1 VTRET
6 RKTQRRRAVGYVRI
20 SALMGRTQGEDLLS
34 DVIQR
39 DKIRAWCDFH
49 DVELV
54 GFYEDVDRSGRRG
67 VRRPEF
73 DRMLADAR
81 AGHFD
86 VAVVYKFD
94 RLARSVIDA
103 ANAIEDLAAHDVGF
117 VSATEQID
125 TSTAAGRMLV
135 TILFAVA
142 EMQSERISEDW
153 RNAHEQ
159 RRKRGEAHLATGLFG
174 YDTCREEADGSK
186 VKGARIVG
194 VNLDEAAAV
203 RLAFGMRADGFGPG
217 GIRDRLHDEGFRP
230 ARGGEWFAASTLAQM
245 LRNPTYAGLLQMP
258 DGDLV
263 RAPHEPIVSLDLWE
277 RVQNRPKQAIR
288 PRRSSSDT
296 SFLVGVVF
304 CAGCG
309 TRMKFQ
315 RRGDRPP
322 VFRCWARQR
331 SRSCPTPGQSILARR
346 LEEHVVEQLLLDRTS
361 FERRQAEA
369 VSRDGEA
376 AERLRARDGEIARMI
391 ERLTTRIARTDD
403 ELVAAEYDR
412 QVRSLVAERGTIGE
426 LLAELNTAS
435 PSALMPSRAAWESLS
450 LDEQRVLLRG
460 LVRRL
465 EVSKSEVRGGSHRR
479 GIDAQRVR
487 FVLGWEWSATWDALE
502 QGFDDNPDL
511 VDVAMERL
519 QSAMATGDPIPF
531 AQTDGGAF

>member
-1 VTRET
+1 VTRKAT
-6 RKTQRRRAVGYVRI
+6 KTQRRAVGYVRI

-39 DKIRAWCDFH
+39 DKVKAWCDFH

-67 VRRPEF
+67 VKRPDF

-103 ANAIEDLAAHDVGF
+103 ANAIEDLAAHGVGF

-125 TSTAAGRMLV
+125 TTTAAGRMLV

-159 RRKRGEAHLATGLFG
+159 RRKRGEAHLASGLLG
-174 YDTCREEADGSK
+174 YDTRREQPDGSK

-203 RLAFGMRADGFGPG
+203 RLAFEMRAEGFGPG
-217 GIRDRLHDEGFRP
+217 AIRDRLHDEGFRP
-230 ARGGEWFAASTLAQM
+230 SRGGEWFAASTLTQM
-245 LRNPTYAGLLQMP
+245 LRNPTYAGLLRMP
-258 DGDLV
+258 DGELV
-263 RAPHEPIVSLDLWE
+263 RAPHEPIVPLDLWE
-277 RVQNRPKQAIR
+277 RVQNRPKQPVR
-288 PRRSSSDT
+288 PRRASSDT

-304 CAGCG
+304 CSGCG

-331 SRSCPTPGQSILARR
+331 SGSCPTPGQSILARR
-346 LEEHVVEQLLLDRTS
+346 LEEYVVEQLLLDRAT
-361 FERRQAEA
+361 FERHQAEA
-369 VSRDGEA
+369 VTRD
-376 AERLRARDGEIARMI
+376 AETAQRLRARDGEIARMI
-391 ERLTTRIARTDD
+391 ERLTSRIARTDD
-403 ELVAAEYDR
+403 ERVAEQYDR

-426 LLAELNTAS
+426 LLAELTTDAAS
-435 PSALMPSRAAWESLS
+435 ARMPSRAVWVSLT
-450 LDEQRVLLRG
+450 LDEQRVLIRG

-465 EVSKSEVRGGSHRR
+465 EVSKSAVHGGSHRR
-479 GIDAQRVR
+479 GIDFAQRVR
-487 FVLGWEWSATWDALE
+487 VVLGWESSSAWAAVE
-502 QGFDDNPDL
+502 RVFDGDDELFARTLDGLKEAAASGGPL
-511 VDVAMERL
+511 VL
-519 QSAMATGDPIPF
+519 
-531 AQTDGGAF
+531 